1 MPTTRGAVHGAAGRD
16 LARPCLPIRCA
27 GRLCRVNRG
36 ESEQIGLHEE
46 GKLGGRGHK
55 GA

>member
-1 MPTTRGAVHGAAGRD
+1 MPTTRGAVDSAAGRD

-27 GRLCRVNRG
+27 GRLCRVNRR

-46 GKLGGRGHK
+46 GKLVVVDK